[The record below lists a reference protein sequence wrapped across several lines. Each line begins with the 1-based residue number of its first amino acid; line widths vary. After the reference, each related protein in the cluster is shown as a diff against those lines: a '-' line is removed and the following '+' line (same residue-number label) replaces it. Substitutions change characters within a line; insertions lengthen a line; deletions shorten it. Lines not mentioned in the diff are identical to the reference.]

1 MSKKSVSKSDLVDKV
16 AKDTK
21 LSNAQAKRA
30 VDSVFN
36 NISKSLK
43 KKESV
48 VLVGFGTFS
57 VTQRSAR
64 TGRNPKTGAEIK
76 IKARMSPKF
85 KAGKSLK
92 DAVK

>member
-1 MSKKSVSKSDLVDKV
+1 MTSKSDLVEKV

-30 VDSVFN
+30 VDSVFD
-36 NISKSLK
+36 NISKDLK
-43 KKESV
+43 KKKSV

-57 VTQRSAR
+57 VTKRGAR
-64 TGRNPKTGAEIK
+64 IGRNPKTGEQIK

-92 DAVK
+92 DTVK

>member
-30 VDSVFN
+30 VDAVFG

-57 VTQRSAR
+57 VSHRSAR